1 MFDLFRSFLPLQ
13 NPIGFGAGD
22 FLELTVAGILVL
34 LTLVSRPLLE
44 PYARRLAA
52 KTGWCILLLALLPVG
67 LRLALLA
74 HHPVPTPD
82 VYDEFG
88 HLLVA
93 DTLRHFRFAN
103 PAHPLSQFFE
113 TFFVLQQPTYSS
125 IYPIGQGL
133 MLALGRWIFGLPWA
147 GVLLSTAALCTLTY
161 WMLRAWTTPLWSLL
175 GGLLAVIEFGPL
187 NPWMNNYWG
196 GSLAA
201 AAGCLVFGA
210 LPRIQESRRSRDA
223 VFLGL
228 GLGVHLLV
236 RPYESVLLALTAI
249 LFFTPNFRGL
259 LKPAT
264 VAFAVLLPALG
275 LTLLQNERVT
285 GSWTTLPYMLSRYQY
300 GVPATFTVQADP
312 VPHRDLTPQQQL
324 EYKSQLSFRTTGPET
339 VKSFLL
345 RLEYRVR
352 FYRFFFLAPL
362 YIALLFFF
370 PALGAS
376 RFRWVVLTLVI
387 FALGVNFYPFFE
399 VHYLAALTCL
409 FVLVSITGLRQLSR
423 WSPLAAQLVLFLC
436 VAHFV
441 FWYSLHLVEGSD
453 VSLAMEQYET
463 WDGINHSNPL
473 RRVLVKRQLGGIGGK
488 LLVFVRY
495 WPQHHFQEEWVYNEA
510 DIDQARIV
518 WARDLGDAENEKL
531 LRYYPDRT
539 AWLLE
544 PDATPPKLS
553 RYAPSPTKSPPVP
566 TPTPPPLRFEQVR

>member
-441 FWYSLHLVEGSD
+441 FWCTLHLVEGSD

-539 AWLLE
+539 AWRLE

>member
-22 FLELTVAGILVL
+22 FLELTVAGLLVL

-539 AWLLE
+539 AWRLE